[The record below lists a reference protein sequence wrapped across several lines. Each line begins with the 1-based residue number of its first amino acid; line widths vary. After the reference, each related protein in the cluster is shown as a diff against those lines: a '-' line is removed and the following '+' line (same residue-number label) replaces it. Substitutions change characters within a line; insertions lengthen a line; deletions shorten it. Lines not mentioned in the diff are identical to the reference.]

1 MPKVLVMGGDSKS
14 NVPFLFNMGNLQD
27 EPAVQ

>member
-14 NVPFLFNMGNLQD
+14 NVPFLFNLGNLQD
-27 EPAVQ
+27 EPVHQ